1 MAKEKV
7 DKKAP
12 KKAEPAAKAEKKKSS
27 SPKKESRSLSGPIL
41 YPKDLITGVAV
52 QNGLSKVI
60 VEKTLT
66 SLLKAIEANLEQ
78 GGEVRING
86 FGTFSVKQMKP
97 RKVFHVRKKIMID
110 LPALRRPF
118 FKPSVTMRDRMR

>member
-12 KKAEPAAKAEKKKSS
+12 KKEP
-27 SPKKESRSLSGPIL
+27 RSLSGPIL

>member
-12 KKAEPAAKAEKKKSS
+12 KKAEPAVKAEKKKSS

-60 VEKTLT
+60 VEKTLI

-110 LPALRRPF
+110 RPALRRPF

>member
-12 KKAEPAAKAEKKKSS
+12 KKAEPAVKAEKKKSPS
-27 SPKKESRSLSGPIL
+27 HKKESRSLSGPIL

-97 RKVFHVRKKIMID
+97 RKVFHVRKKIMG
-110 LPALRRPF
+110 L
-118 FKPSVTMRDRMR
+118 VNEMRTRFRKG